1 MHGLEYRC
9 ERRLRRWSWLL
20 ATALIFAVA
29 FEAGF
34 EGCSR
39 AQSATSAPAPRR
51 ILLAQALQIASEH
64 NRMLKAASLKRRS
77 AVDQVTEARAALLPR
92 LDALENYS
100 YTDNPPLVFS
110 NLLAQQE
117 FTAADFALSRLNFP
131 AALSN
136 FQSQIMMSQTL
147 FAGGSVWA
155 AYKAAGYQADAQTWQ
170 ATRVRQEVQFAV
182 IQAYYRALLAE
193 QEAQVI
199 ERALAAARA
208 HRDRARNMLK
218 QGMVVSADLLRSQ
231 VVVGSLR
238 QQLVSAQSLIEIA
251 RAQLSDTLGVDE
263 RLAPLGA
270 QMPATLKPR
279 GLAELR
285 EAALRHRP
293 EVKIAYDRIK
303 AAEQAVTIARAG
315 YLPTVSLAT
324 TYENDSEELIRAGNN
339 YSVFV
344 FARFNL
350 FNGFATRA
358 KADAAQSDLERA
370 IVLRAQLLQDI
381 SVEVERAY
389 RTLEAAR
396 ENLAVAER
404 DNAYAADALRIL
416 ENRYGAGLA
425 TNVDVLDAQASRRA
439 AESRSVRAK
448 VEVAVDFAV
457 LDLAVGQ
464 APSGLE

>member
-1 MHGLEYRC
+1 MHALECHLVRHRRRRPWSPAMMLVLGIAFVAGVDGL
-9 ERRLRRWSWLL
+9 
-20 ATALIFAVA
+20 AQVQGITA
-29 FEAGF
+29 
-34 EGCSR
+34 
-39 AQSATSAPAPRR
+39 APAPRR
-51 ILLAQALQIASEH
+51 ILLAEALQIASQH
-64 NRMLKAASLKRRS
+64 SRILMAASLKRRS
-77 AVDQVTEARAALLPR
+77 AADQVTEARAALLPR

-117 FTAADFALSRLNFP
+117 FTSADFALSRLNFP

-155 AYKAAGYQADAQTWQ
+155 AYKAAGYQADAETWQ
-170 ATRVRQEVQFAV
+170 TTRVRQEIQFAV

-193 QEAQVI
+193 QEEAVI
-199 ERALAAARA
+199 ARALAAARA

-238 QQLVSAQSLIEIA
+238 QQLTSAQSLIEIA

-270 QMPATLKPR
+270 QVPAALKSR

-285 EAALRHRP
+285 ETALRHRP
-293 EVKIAYDRIK
+293 EVKIAYDRVK
-303 AAEQAVTIARAG
+303 AAEQAVTIAHAG

-339 YSVFV
+339 YSVFL

-358 KADAAQSDLERA
+358 KVDIAQSDRERA
-370 IVLRAQLLQDI
+370 IILRAQLLQDI
-381 SVEVERAY
+381 GVEVERAY

-396 ENLAVAER
+396 ENLGVAQR
-404 DNAYAADALRIL
+404 DRAYAADALRIL

-425 TNVDVLDAQASRRA
+425 TNVDVLDAQASRRS

-448 VEVAVDFAV
+448 VEVAVDFAG

-464 APSGLE
+464 APSGVE